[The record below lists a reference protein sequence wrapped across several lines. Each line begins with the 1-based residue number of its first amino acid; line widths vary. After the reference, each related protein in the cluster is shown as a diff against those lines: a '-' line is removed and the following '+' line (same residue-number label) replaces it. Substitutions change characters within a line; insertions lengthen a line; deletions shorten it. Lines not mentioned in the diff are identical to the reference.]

1 MPAWNFVSRLLFL
14 AAIAVLSLPSA
25 AQSLYAASF
34 RSAGVGSDGLAGSL
48 YQVKLG
54 SGSATF
60 VAPLRL
66 NEKPIGITGLA
77 VHPQTGAFYGITP
90 PQSPNQPQSLVT
102 IDAATGRATLVGELR
117 FPGSDIAFNR
127 AGILYIWINATSQL
141 GIVNPANGQ
150 VTPVGPSRGPGS
162 PSGLAIDEQGI
173 GYITPNGAGGTLDT
187 IDLATG
193 VVTTGPQL
201 TGAPFPTGVNSMTF
215 TPSGLLLAVNTNAGA
230 PATTKLVTINTASG
244 AVSTIGTLPDDT
256 DALCFA
262 AEGRRSD
269 TASSVNVQT
278 LALLVLGAIA
288 LVLGLIGWFVG
299 RRPG

>member
-1 MPAWNFVSRLLFL
+1 MRAWRLVWRLLAL
-14 AAIAVLSLPSA
+14 AAMALSLPSA

-34 RSAGVGSDGLAGSL
+34 RSSGVGSDGLAGSL

-60 VAPLRL
+60 LAPLRL
-66 NEKPIGITGLA
+66 NDKPIGITGLA
-77 VHPQTGAFYGITP
+77 VHPQTGVFYGITP

-102 IDAATGRATLVGELR
+102 IDPATGRATLVGELR
-117 FPGSDIAFNR
+117 FAGSDIAFNR
-127 AGILYIWINATSQL
+127 AGILFIWLPATSQV

-150 VTPVGPSRGPGS
+150 VTPVGSARGPGS
-162 PSGLAIDEQGI
+162 PSGLAIDDQGVA
-173 GYITPNGAGGTLDT
+173 YITPNGAGGSLDT

-193 VVTTGPQL
+193 IVTSGPQL
-201 TGAPFPTGVNSMTF
+201 SGAPFPTGVNSMTF

-230 PATTKLVTINTASG
+230 PATTKLVTINTATG

-262 AEGRRSD
+262 PEGRRGD
-269 TASSVNVQT
+269 ASTLNVQT

-299 RRPG
+299 RRPA